1 MNLIVYG
8 RKTKLQKAGMSVAKG
23 CTTPGYAVEYQ
34 LLSCISFNQLLTILH
49 RFAAFFLPELD
60 GVQLG

>member
-8 RKTKLQKAGMSVAKG
+8 SKTKLQKAGMSVAKG
-23 CTTPGYAVEYQ
+23 CTTPRYTIEYQ
-34 LLSCISFNQLLTILH
+34 LLSRVSIDQVLTILH
-49 RFAAFFLPELD
+49 CFAAFFLPELD